1 MNIDKQIAA
10 IPSMTAVERATL
22 RANAERWLESG
33 TDAQRDAATRLL
45 VALDAYE
52 AETDQA
58 RVAKITAMSP
68 SDRIVA
74 AFERRPLTDAE
85 RKVVQAVLD
94 YPDSTSTR
102 LSSVCGWGGKKWHQ
116 MFGTMCATRG
126 ADLWPAP
133 YAETRDAPF
142 YSGILAD
149 YEKATSGFTL
159 KPDAVV
165 AFATLG
171 IKATR

>member
-10 IPSMTAVERATL
+10 IPSLSAEGRATL

-33 TDAQRDAATRLL
+33 TDVQRDAATRLL

-52 AETDQA
+52 ADADQA
-58 RVAKITAMSP
+58 RVAKIKGMSP

-74 AFERRPLTDAE
+74 AFERRPFTDAE

-94 YPDSTSTR
+94 HPDSTSTR

-149 YEKATSGFTL
+149 FDKATSGFTL
-159 KPDAVV
+159 KPEAVD
-165 AFATLG
+165 AFAKLG
-171 IKATR
+171 LKAAR